1 MPSCCKRPTRP
12 SGTLGRAAVH
22 AWHLTESIWRL
33 ASILMPSCCKLPT
46 RPSVT
51 PGKSAVLTWQLA
63 VHSPAICQAAASC
76 PLGHPAL
83 QVEQMWQL
91 TQYTDSQ
98 VLTLQ
103 SPVLFW
109 NRLFLSETGCSSL
122 KQAFP
127 LWIKLFLLEKAGSSL
142 KQAVPLLKT
151 DCYSLK
157 QSVPLWTGCSFL
169 KLAVPLWNWLFQ
181 TKASCSSGYSVN
193 TFNLSVLYIK
203 NVSVLSFPCLS
214 YNLGGSRRMPS
225 SPPSRP
231 SSACSTISGSDS
243 WVSCCTYSLLLFY

>member
-1 MPSCCKRPTRP
+1 MTACCTQ
-12 SGTLGRAAVH
+12 S
-22 AWHLTESIWRL
+22 SY
-33 ASILMPSCCKLPT
+33 MPSCCKLPT
-46 RPSVT
+46 RPSRT
-51 PGKSAVLTWQLA
+51 PGRADVTAYTVHRQSSSHTSKSSWPSFNRIFFSETGCFFLN
-63 VHSPAICQAAASC
+63 QA
-76 PLGHPAL
+76 
-83 QVEQMWQL
+83 
-91 TQYTDSQ
+91 
-98 VLTLQ
+98 
-103 SPVLFW
+103 VLFW

-122 KQAFP
+122 KQAFL